1 MPTSSL
7 APSYSPSAT
16 RLILKAICI
25 TFHPWL
31 KWLLVFYR
39 ISPKLLSLRVEA
51 EVRTQASRPIS
62 AYTYVPPPHTYTD
75 THTHTPAPSS
85 MHFTYAPISHA
96 DCLHD
101 ASLWAWASALCVCAH
116 THACTHT
123 CVRTHMHLLLQLYPS
138 SMYPSAMQTVCMMPA
153 SGPGHQLCARVHT
166 HIHVCAHTHTCSFI
180 CALHLCTH
188 QPCRLSARCQPL
200 GLGISSVRVCTH
212 TCMHTHMRAH
222 THAPAPSAVPIIYV
236 PISHAD
242 CLHDASLWAWASALL

>member
-7 APSYSPSAT
+7 APSYSPSAA

-39 ISPKLLSLRVEA
+39 ISPKLLSLRVKA

-75 THTHTPAPSS
+75 THTHT
-85 MHFTYAPISHA
+85 
-96 DCLHD
+96 
-101 ASLWAWASALCVCAH
+101 
-116 THACTHT
+116 
-123 CVRTHMHLLLQLYPS
+123 
-138 SMYPSAMQTVCMMPA
+138 
-153 SGPGHQLCARVHT
+153 
-166 HIHVCAHTHTCSFI
+166 CSFT

-200 GLGISSVRVCTH
+200 GLGISSVHVCTH
-212 TCMHTHMRAH
+212 TCTHTYMHVHTHTPAPSSVHFTYAPISHADCLHDASFWAWASALCVCAHTHAHTHMRAH
-222 THAPAPSAVPIIYV
+222 THAPAPSPVHFI
-236 PISHAD
+236 
-242 CLHDASLWAWASALL
+242 

>member
-101 ASLWAWASALCVCAH
+101 ASLWAWASALCMCAH
-116 THACTHT
+116 THACTYT
-123 CVRTHMHLLLQLYPS
+123 Y
-138 SMYPSAMQTVCMMPA
+138 A
-153 SGPGHQLCARVHT
+153 
-166 HIHVCAHTHTCSFI
+166 CAHTRTCSFT

-200 GLGISSVRVCTH
+200 GLGISSVRMCTH

-222 THAPAPSAVPIIYV
+222 THAPAPSAVHFIYV

>member
-75 THTHTPAPSS
+75 THTHTHTCSIIYELNLCTHQPCRLSARGQPLGLG
-85 MHFTYAPISHA
+85 ISFVH
-96 DCLHD
+96 
-101 ASLWAWASALCVCAH
+101 V
-116 THACTHT
+116 CTHT
-123 CVRTHMHLLLQLYPS
+123 RMHIHICMRAHTYLLLHLCTS
-138 SMYPSAMQTVCMMPA
+138 SMDPSAMQTVCTMPA
-153 SGPGHQLCARVHT
+153 SGPGHQLCACVHT
-166 HIHVCAHTHTCSFI
+166 HMHAHTHACAHTCTCSFS

-188 QPCRLSARCQPL
+188 QPCRLSA
-200 GLGISSVRVCTH
+200 
-212 TCMHTHMRAH
+212 
-222 THAPAPSAVPIIYV
+222 
-236 PISHAD
+236 
-242 CLHDASLWAWASALL
+242 